1 MNLGPPPIPN
11 RAGHPFVGSLV
22 WRGLAINIENRAGSY
37 RSGVDVDGNP
47 WRTQLRNHYG
57 EFALTLGMDG
67 DPVDVFIGP
76 DLDAPDVYVVHTKV
90 PGTQRP
96 DEDKAIIGARSQD
109 EARRIFMDNYDRR
122 GFYHGITKWKA
133 EEFVAHLRSRE
144 HEGKRLDEPLA
155 KGEPADEHTSALGEL
170 KAWRIQ
176 TEPEDLGGYSL
187 GKGPKGVSSS
197 APNYRPSTGDEPRCA
212 TCQFQQAGE
221 CLPYGFRFEQ
231 GYICDSWSPTG
242 GAGFDYETT
251 MEPEQRAARAVLTDI
266 QHQAD
271 EAIEAIQH
279 QAAEQA
285 EDIVRWAPRATK
297 ATTSATIRA
306 TVPQDLE
313 GVSSPARDLIPGGL
327 ADDKIDADFDPKALD
342 EGAKVEAEHTSN
354 RAVAREIARDHLTED
369 PDYYDKL
376 ERIEKGTGPKVG
388 RPVVLMRRMVKAQI
402 KGKAGLHLDTMK
414 HRWVRDFNAPV
425 APGHTLKT
433 PHGAAT
439 VTDVRDGMA
448 TIKPEQAGRAYRMPA
463 TSVRHHEADLNGKL
477 HGTPTSG
484 NAVID
489 GAISGKGKLLG
500 KGNDGIAYQV
510 GDKVVKVS
518 TTTPFVHD
526 NPGHRTPEGAVA
538 HLRQEFE
545 AHQALKGNPLVPEV
559 EWQEHEGR
567 GWLVKPFLKDV
578 GKLSRPELDDI
589 EKAVD
594 DIHRAGWAI
603 GDEIQLGRDAGGK
616 VRLMDLG
623 QASKEKM
630 RQEDDQRAL
639 DRVFKAHGV
648 DDRLPSG
655 EHLAEAEE
663 KHHKLIERNVEKS
676 PGMAANFIPKWRR
689 LHEKRSLDI
698 IEEHERKDSSGDV
711 MGDALNAHFTKGEAL
726 EKKIAQ
732 HLPDMKKA
740 MPGMGL
746 NPMAFLRGGA
756 SAAAPPGGGAPG
768 PIKNRPGLRLDQQK
782 HRWVKS
788 TPDQPKGPQAPGQ
801 GQDPAAG
808 ESHPAM
814 GRPVRFRHPQT
825 GETLQGHVTGV
836 GAHGATIHTAEGE
849 KHKVPH
855 GHYAVQGGAA
865 SQGEAQGPGKGAEQP
880 QGAPAAQ
887 AKPQGPPRP
896 RSYDA
901 IKQAH
906 QKLDEH
912 EQARR
917 YFTDRNT
924 GLLNARGADAQPHDP
939 KRPMTARFS
948 FEGMKAFNDQF
959 GHDIPDGALR
969 HMAAALSKH
978 IPDGV
983 KRGGDIEG
991 DVRDQSHAD
1000 KIAEEMSKAID
1011 PSGRIRVIATAVPR
1025 KPNHRDTLEAL
1036 GDAHRKRKDAEV
1048 EAGRLGHRLKNP
1060 VAFQKDQ
1067 GGMKAVAERMKAGP
1081 KGAHASL
1088 SPHHKAEFDRVGK
1101 DKAFEVGHVEDTGL
1115 LTDDGFHRSHELNP
1129 DHHVASADM
1138 RGLQG
1143 INDAFG
1149 RDAADMIL
1157 KEFSSLIARNGGGD
1171 FHAAHPHGDE
1181 YLAHHE
1187 DPAKLR
1193 EFFGHLKNAADG
1205 VAFFMERPDGQVVV
1219 QHGLN
1224 FVHGVGKDL
1233 DEADRVDLAR
1243 NKQAQGDV
1251 QPPAVVDREEAHRR
1265 LADLGRRG
1273 VRLIDLGASAPASIR
1288 PVQGQGAPG
1297 PVERMVAGRHADQE
1311 LALRRALEYA
1321 MERGQAAEVD
1331 RFRSE
1336 WEQAAEEAGRE
1347 LLAEGQEAEFDA
1359 LMDERD
1365 DLGAKLTAEDLR
1377 KVLGQAEL
1385 VAKDGVQFRTGSPV
1399 TFRYARALAG
1409 DQSKFGADIQ
1419 PAGVYL
1425 FHLVDEGGMKAPGWD
1440 TGTMS
1445 FRNPLVLEW
1454 VAATSEP
1461 QGWRARLSYHFG
1473 GKRGKDLSRAIRLA
1487 GYDGVVTVRSQWQE
1501 AGEIVDLRRTVDWA
1515 NTAPVQVLMRLGR
1528 SLAVIDPMR
1537 LATQL
1542 GLFGAQ
1548 AAAPAAPA
1556 PKHEATVHVKA
1567 HVRTTADG
1575 KAVLV
1580 PAHDR
1585 VVEKVEDEPRV
1596 ALHDAFR
1603 MKRHEIDH
1611 ALMEHAD
1618 HAPTVAALKAE
1629 LARREAKRAPKP
1641 VRLAPTNHSG
1651 VKGPTPQA
1659 SWADVKAPGTGP
1671 VDVPKTDTFEEFA
1684 KAYEAAFRDGTPDG
1698 ASRMAALA
1706 DAHPD
1711 WAERAEAEWA
1721 KPKPKAIDK
1730 LAAAE
1735 KQLDKLQS
1743 AQGGTYKRVQASVR
1757 QADRVDALKAKA
1769 IEEAKKKAAAEG
1781 RPYFREEFTNW
1792 FGDWAQEP
1800 DKASKVVDKNGIPEE
1815 QFGNAPVKLYH
1826 GTPVGGFR
1834 SFSKEKDKGYNIF
1847 GKGFYFTADRK
1858 IAEEYTKKDE
1868 KERLAATTGFTDLE
1882 GNPVTTLSAAQAR
1895 DVLEAFGWVA
1905 DGRLQKK
1912 AWSGNPDDYTT
1923 RGYPNPNWDFNAVH
1937 AIGRASNADGTVDI
1951 AKLIEAFWNPTT
1963 ASEQARQ
1970 PKADPTW
1977 QGGTKLA
1984 RAIWKALGEK
1994 KVKPQVPSAEVK
2006 EVYLN
2011 IRNPIDMDKPIP
2023 MEEFQEFAAHT
2034 SRLTHES
2041 LKRMLASAEDRLQR
2055 DRAHLAG
2062 RQAAIKANRAG
2073 NQFEVETAA
2082 KVVEEQEAHVAE
2094 ARARLAE
2101 HQIADTHIHGVY
2113 LDDLLGYDEHKTL
2126 MGKSYSEP
2134 HTYADLLKLKGL
2146 LRDRKRTDGRDAHGI
2161 LKVGPAD
2168 KLTWGDF
2175 HYLTSNG
2182 HHALDMREK
2191 FTAWAKSRGYDGIH
2205 HTGGWNIGSHEHSV
2219 WIAFEPNQIKATT
2232 SEKFDPSTD
2241 DMYKGHRLVV
2251 RMDLARVKPVG
2262 GES

>member
-1 MNLGPPPIPN
+1 MRLGPPPTPN
-11 RAGHPFVGSLV
+11 RAEHPFVGSLV

-133 EEFVAHLRSRE
+133 EEFVAHLRSQE

-155 KGEPADEHTSALGEL
+155 KGEPADEHTSTLGEL
-170 KAWRIQ
+170 KAWRVQ

-197 APNYRPSTGDEPRCA
+197 APNYRPSTDGEPRCA

-251 MEPEQRAARAVLTDI
+251 MEPEERAARAVLTDI

-313 GVSSPARDLIPGGL
+313 GMSSPARDLIPGGL
-327 ADDKIDADFDPKALD
+327 ADDKTDADFDPKALD

-376 ERIEKGTGPKVG
+376 DKIEAKKGREAMHG
-388 RPVVLMRRMVKAQI
+388 RPVVLMRR
-402 KGKAGLHLDTMK
+402 
-414 HRWVRDFNAPV
+414 
-425 APGHTLKT
+425 
-433 PHGAAT
+433 
-439 VTDVRDGMA
+439 
-448 TIKPEQAGRAYRMPA
+448 
-463 TSVRHHEADLNGKL
+463 
-477 HGTPTSG
+477 
-484 NAVID
+484 
-489 GAISGKGKLLG
+489 
-500 KGNDGIAYQV
+500 
-510 GDKVVKVS
+510 
-518 TTTPFVHD
+518 
-526 NPGHRTPEGAVA
+526 
-538 HLRQEFE
+538 
-545 AHQALKGNPLVPEV
+545 LV
-559 EWQEHEGR
+559 
-567 GWLVKPFLKDV
+567 
-578 GKLSRPELDDI
+578 
-589 EKAVD
+589 
-594 DIHRAGWAI
+594 
-603 GDEIQLGRDAGGK
+603 
-616 VRLMDLG
+616 
-623 QASKEKM
+623 
-630 RQEDDQRAL
+630 
-639 DRVFKAHGV
+639 
-648 DDRLPSG
+648 
-655 EHLAEAEE
+655 
-663 KHHKLIERNVEKS
+663 
-676 PGMAANFIPKWRR
+676 
-689 LHEKRSLDI
+689 
-698 IEEHERKDSSGDV
+698 
-711 MGDALNAHFTKGEAL
+711 
-726 EKKIAQ
+726 
-732 HLPDMKKA
+732 KA

-746 NPMAFLRGGA
+746 GLAAP
-756 SAAAPPGGGAPG
+756 AAPPGGGAPG

-788 TPDQPKGPQAPGQ
+788 TPDQPTGPRAPGQ
-801 GQDPAAG
+801 AQAPAAA
-808 ESHPAM
+808 EPHPAM

-836 GAHGATIHTAEGE
+836 GAHGATIHTAEGQ

-865 SQGEAQGPGKGAEQP
+865 SQGEAQGPAKGAEQP

-1081 KGAHASL
+1081 KGAHARL

-1101 DKAFEVGHVEDTGL
+1101 DKAFEAGHVEDTGL

-1205 VAFFMERPDGQVVV
+1205 VAFFMERGDGQVVV

-1251 QPPAVVDREEAHRR
+1251 QPPAVVNREEAHRR

-1487 GYDGVVTVRSQWQE
+1487 GYDGVVTVRGQWQE

-1596 ALHDAFR
+1596 ASHDAFR
-1603 MKRHEIDH
+1603 MRRHEIDH

-1629 LARREAKRAPKP
+1629 LARREAKRTGKATAKSAPKP
-1641 VRLAPTNHSG
+1641 AET
-1651 VKGPTPQA
+1651 A
-1659 SWADVKAPGTGP
+1659 
-1671 VDVPKTDTFEEFA
+1671 
-1684 KAYEAAFRDGTPDG
+1684 
-1698 ASRMAALA
+1698 
-1706 DAHPD
+1706 
-1711 WAERAEAEWA
+1711 AERAAREDKEREAA
-1721 KPKPKAIDK
+1721 MDAAVAQTQAYMQKRGLAPKAIDK
-1730 LAAAE
+1730 LKDAE
-1735 KQLDKLQS
+1735 KRLDALQS

-1769 IEEAKKKAAAEG
+1769 IEEARKKAAAEG
-1781 RPYFREEFTNW
+1781 RPYFRDEFLSW

-1815 QFGNAPVKLYH
+1815 QFGNAPVKVFH
-1826 GTPVGGFR
+1826 GTPFGGFR
-1834 SFSKEKDKGYNIF
+1834 SFSKEKDKGHNIF
-1847 GKGFYFTADRK
+1847 GKGFYFTADRG

-1868 KERLAATTGFTDLE
+1868 SDRAKAAVGWIGPDGAEITHLTPQQTVALLKEAGFPYKGD
-1882 GNPVTTLSAAQAR
+1882 P
-1895 DVLEAFGWVA
+1895 
-1905 DGRLQKK
+1905 KK
-1912 AWSGNPDDYTT
+1912 PIQPPKLGGPDDPNI
-1923 RGYPNPNWDFNAVH
+1923 RDPLWDSHGNNNPNGLWAILDAVDETGQVH
-1937 AIGRASNADGTVDI
+1937 IPTMIRRYHEPSARALA
-1951 AKLIEAFWNPTT
+1951 WNPT
-1963 ASEQARQ
+1963 APQ
-1970 PKADPTW
+1970 W
-1977 QGGTKLA
+1977 GM
-1984 RAIWKALGEK
+1984 
-1994 KVKPQVPSAEVK
+1994 KVKTDSSRIGMYPLPARLERVLPKGSKPVVPESQVF

-2011 IRNPIDMDKPIP
+2011 IRNPIDMDRPIP
-2023 MEEFQEFAAHT
+2023 MEEFQDLAAFT
-2034 SRLTHES
+2034 ARKERKQTEAS
-2041 LKRMLASAEDRLQR
+2041 LAQMQK
-2055 DRAHLAG
+2055 
-2062 RQAAIKANRAG
+2062 
-2073 NQFEVETAA
+2073 
-2082 KVVEEQEAHVAE
+2082 
-2094 ARARLAE
+2094 RLAE
-2101 HQIADTHIHGVY
+2101 HDAKTYDRREALLSGKQETRKEWEARHAAERDNIRADIARYEEKLREPLTDDRIFGAY
-2113 LDDLLGYDEHKTL
+2113 PDDLIGFDKHKAA
-2126 MGKSYSEP
+2126 MGKDYTEP
-2134 HTYADLLKLKGL
+2134 HTYQDYLKLKGL
-2146 LRDRKRTDGRDAHGI
+2146 IRNQKRHDGKDAHGI
-2161 LKVGPAD
+2161 LKIGPENQ
-2168 KLTWGDF
+2168 LTWGDL
-2175 HYLTSNG
+2175 HYMMSNG
-2182 HHALDMREK
+2182 HDHSAPREN
-2191 FTAWAKSRGYDGIH
+2191 FLEWAKSRGYDGIH

-2251 RMDLARVKPVG
+2251 RMDLARVKAHVARSKSGTMHTVREHERHEPGALHAPSESALRSEFAKHHAHFEEVFKRRVRAIYTRIVEKLGPTMHGVYNDWDLAKPHRAIRPYLTAESRNGILVDGAPWTIDEQELDKAAKQHATALVGELVDKCERKVKALDAPTVIVHGPGTFTVRGRRNGRHVSIEQDMILNVSSKGTLFNQWPARIKVDGKRMSEKDYAKLVG